1 MSQSYKKSCI
11 HCNQTIEMSDRKE
24 GKWLPW
30 NLDGTVHE
38 CTNRKNEK
46 PKAEQ
51 KPEVKPLTLDQIDVR
66 LKKVEKVLFNGGT

>member
-1 MSQSYKKSCI
+1 MQPD
-11 HCNQTIEMSDRKE
+11 NRDVRQE
-24 GKWLPW
+24 GREVVPW

-66 LKKVEKVLFNGGT
+66 LKRVEKVLFNGGT